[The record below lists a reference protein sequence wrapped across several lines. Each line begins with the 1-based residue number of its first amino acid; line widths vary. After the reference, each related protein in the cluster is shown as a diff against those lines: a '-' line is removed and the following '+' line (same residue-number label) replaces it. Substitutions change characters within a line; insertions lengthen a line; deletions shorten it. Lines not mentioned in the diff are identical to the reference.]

1 MNCDKIGNCDQCPRW
16 FDEGKDFCKSCG
28 FDLNSYNQPEEEEE
42 ERCYTCE
49 KLQSELGEPLIYY
62 ENPRQGFLYCED
74 CYAKLEDS
82 TKDEEEECV
91 LCGGFCSDDYQADVE
106 GNEETVCED
115 CFERLEKCEMCGDA
129 TDEEEWC
136 DIQADVLYCS
146 HCKAKHQAT
155 IAKCE
160 AIVKSSESQEETLAK
175 YLESKAKAVAYN
187 PLEGLNAKQI
197 ARIER
202 IRAEWEIARIER
214 LLIVV
219 KKERETILKEL
230 SRGREEEEE
239 CICESD
245 KKPNPLCPDH
255 QCCWAC
261 STQSVPITLNEHDR
275 LWLCGGCNDK
285 GDWCRGCHKLIDED
299 GMCSPGCDYYQW
311 EGVWTCHRCD
321 TERCDEPYCKKCCH
335 PDDIAVYASEYAERS
350 AVEKERE
357 TILKELSQ
365 VIKEEDETEVYGI
378 CYECGVEGKFI
389 GKDGDDWCCVDCSS
403 IS

>member
-1 MNCDKIGNCDQCPRW
+1 MNCNKIGNCDQCPRW

-28 FDLNSYNQPEEEEE
+28 FDLNSYNQP
-42 ERCYTCE
+42 
-49 KLQSELGEPLIYY
+49 
-62 ENPRQGFLYCED
+62 
-74 CYAKLEDS
+74 
-82 TKDEEEECV
+82 EEECV

-160 AIVKSSESQEETLAK
+160 AIVKSSESQEEALAK

-187 PLEGLNAKQI
+187 PLEEI

-202 IRAEWEIARIER
+202 IRAELEIARIER

-230 SRGREEEEE
+230 SDV
-239 CICESD
+239 S
-245 KKPNPLCPDH
+245 
-255 QCCWAC
+255 
-261 STQSVPITLNEHDR
+261 
-275 LWLCGGCNDK
+275 
-285 GDWCRGCHKLIDED
+285 
-299 GMCSPGCDYYQW
+299 M
-311 EGVWTCHRCD
+311 
-321 TERCDEPYCKKCCH
+321 
-335 PDDIAVYASEYAERS
+335 
-350 AVEKERE
+350 
-357 TILKELSQ
+357 
-365 VIKEEDETEVYGI
+365 
-378 CYECGVEGKFI
+378 
-389 GKDGDDWCCVDCSS
+389 
-403 IS
+403 

>member
-16 FDEGKDFCKSCG
+16 FDEGKDFCKCCG
-28 FDLNSYNQPEEEEE
+28 FDLNSYNKPEEEEE
-42 ERCYTCE
+42 EEARM
-49 KLQSELGEPLIYY
+49 
-62 ENPRQGFLYCED
+62 
-74 CYAKLEDS
+74 
-82 TKDEEEECV
+82 EEEECV

-160 AIVKSSESQEETLAK
+160 AIVKSSESQEEALAK

-202 IRAEWEIARIER
+202 IRAEREIARIER

-230 SRGREEEEE
+230 SDG
-239 CICESD
+239 
-245 KKPNPLCPDH
+245 
-255 QCCWAC
+255 
-261 STQSVPITLNEHDR
+261 
-275 LWLCGGCNDK
+275 
-285 GDWCRGCHKLIDED
+285 CRGCHKLIDED
-299 GMCSPGCDYYQW
+299 GMCSPDCDYYQW
-311 EGVWTCHRCD
+311 EGDWTCHRCD

-350 AVEKERE
+350 A
-357 TILKELSQ
+357 IC
-365 VIKEEDETEVYGI
+365 IETEVYGI

-389 GKDGDDWCCVDCSS
+389 GKDGDDWCCIDCSS

>member
-16 FDEGKDFCKSCG
+16 FDEGKDFCKCCG
-28 FDLNSYNQPEEEEE
+28 FDLNSYNKPEEEEDE
-42 ERCYTCE
+42 EEARM
-49 KLQSELGEPLIYY
+49 
-62 ENPRQGFLYCED
+62 
-74 CYAKLEDS
+74 
-82 TKDEEEECV
+82 EEEECV

-160 AIVKSSESQEETLAK
+160 AIVKSSSSPEEALAK

-202 IRAEWEIARIER
+202 IRAEREIARIQRLRAER

-219 KKERETILKEL
+219 LKEL
-230 SRGREEEEE
+230 S
-239 CICESD
+239 D
-245 KKPNPLCPDH
+245 
-255 QCCWAC
+255 
-261 STQSVPITLNEHDR
+261 V
-275 LWLCGGCNDK
+275 
-285 GDWCRGCHKLIDED
+285 CRGCHKLIDED
-299 GMCSPGCDYYQW
+299 GMCSPGCDYYIW
-311 EGVWTCHRCD
+311 EGDWTCDRCD
-321 TERCDEPYCKKCCH
+321 TERYDEPYCKKCCH
-335 PDDIAVYASEYAERS
+335 PDDIALYASEYAEREAIS
-350 AVEKERE
+350 ANRRAICIETEIDGKKERE
-357 TILKELSQ
+357 TILKELREIGLAFFCRDG
-365 VIKEEDETEVYGI
+365 VTEVSAVCYG
-378 CYECGVEGKFI
+378 CGLEGKCLQ
-389 GKDGDDWCCVDCSS
+389 DEDDPDNDWLCVDCSS
-403 IS
+403 I